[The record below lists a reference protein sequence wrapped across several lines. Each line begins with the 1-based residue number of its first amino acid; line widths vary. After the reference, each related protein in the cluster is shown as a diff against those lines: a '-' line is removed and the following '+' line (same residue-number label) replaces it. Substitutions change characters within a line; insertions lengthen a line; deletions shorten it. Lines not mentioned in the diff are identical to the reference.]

1 MQIFDYIIFGI
12 TFLVSFSIGIFIWFR
27 SLINKNGSSS
37 SSKTINNVLLLTLSL
52 FASNMINS
60 ASIINNSFQV
70 YSYGIQ
76 YYACILAISLSP
88 LLGAYITGPLFYKL
102 NVTNI
107 FEYLE
112 LRFQS
117 KLVRLLA
124 TCCYLAKS
132 FLHCAI
138 CIIGPSGA
146 LNILTGIHKS
156 TIIILIG
163 CLATVYSMLIISS
176 GGMKS
181 IIWTNSIHVILTF
194 VCVLTILIKGILLNV
209 NGGLNNLWYLNKQ
222 NNRLNL
228 INFNSDPYLHQSFW
242 SLNIGFGLYWLIF
255 YSVDQMSMQHFV
267 SAKTLTKAKKTFL
280 FNIPILFL
288 FYTFTCLI
296 GLVMFAIIYCD
307 HIDENDSNKLVAY
320 YFINNKL
327 PGLSGLFMSSILAA
341 SFSSIISVLN
351 SLSVIVCTSSNNNN
365 KIFKSNF
372 VMIKRLGLTVYF
384 GLISILIAYFIE
396 LFNDDIT
403 QNIVSLIIGS
413 IMAPISGIFFLG
425 YLFKFVNK
433 QGAITG
439 LFSGLL
445 IGFYLIIKFY
455 FNNIKYP
462 KLEYECHSE
471 MNQTEILHQNNNNNN
486 NNNNNDKSISY
497 LWFICISFIVTLIIG
512 ILISLITCGFKSKKT
527 KFNIIQ
533 NKDNNENDDEE
544 IAYF

>member
-1 MQIFDYIIFGI
+1 
-12 TFLVSFSIGIFIWFR
+12 
-27 SLINKNGSSS
+27 
-37 SSKTINNVLLLTLSL
+37 
-52 FASNMINS
+52 MINS

-70 YSYGIQ
+70 FSYGIQ
-76 YYACILAISLSP
+76 YYVCVLAISFSP

-138 CIIGPSGA
+138 CIIGPSDA

-163 CLATVYSMLIISS
+163 CLATIYSMLIMSS
-176 GGMKS
+176 GANHGMKS
-181 IIWTNSIHVILTF
+181 IVWTNSIHVILTF
-194 VCVLTILIKGILLNV
+194 AGVLSILIAGILNV
-209 NGGLNNLWYLNKQ
+209 NGGLNNIWYLNKQ
-222 NNRLNL
+222 SNRLNL
-228 INFNSDPYLHQSFW
+228 INFNLDPYLHQSFW

-255 YSVDQMSMQHFV
+255 YSIDQISMQHFV
-267 SAKTLTKAKKTFL
+267 SAKTLKKAQQTFL

-296 GLVMFAIIYCD
+296 GLVMFAIIYCS
-307 HIDENDSNKLVAY
+307 HINEYDSNKLVAY

-327 PGLSGLFMSSILAA
+327 PGLSGLFVSSILAA

-351 SLSVIVCTSSNNNN
+351 SLSVIICSNNNN
-365 KIFKSNF
+365 KVFKSNF
-372 VMIKRLGLTVYF
+372 VIITRIGLTFYF
-384 GLISILIAYFIE
+384 GLISILIAYLIE
-396 LFNDDIT
+396 LYNDIIT
-403 QNIVSLIIGS
+403 QTLVSLIVGS
-413 IMAPISGIFFLG
+413 IMAPISGIFCLG

-445 IGFYLIIKFY
+445 IGFYLTVKFY
-455 FNNIKYP
+455 LNNIKYHQT
-462 KLEYECHSE
+462 LENESCHS
-471 MNQTEILHQNNNNNN
+471 MNRTEILNK

-497 LWFICISFIVTLIIG
+497 LWFICISFVITLIIG

-533 NKDNNENDDEE
+533 NKDNNDKDDEE